1 MSQPEFEAHYAE
13 LKREIEALE
22 EELAHSKARQH
33 FAHVRQRIETLYET
47 LRESHLLLHTIL
59 ENSAA
64 SIYAK
69 RKDGRYIYLNRGMEI
84 LCNVTREQCLGRT
97 DVDVFPIEIAEQY
110 RSNDLTAMMTGKLLE
125 SEETTKTPAGERRV
139 LARKVPL
146 ISDSG
151 EVEGICGIS
160 TDITDLRRTELALRE
175 AVETLQRER
184 DNKLLNVEAATASL
198 AHEVRQPLTAISAG
212 GVAAMRFLEMSPPDL
227 DEVRAIL
234 DQIVTNCRHASE
246 VFDSISALFKKVDQ
260 SRRPVDV
267 NEISLSVLQSVHG
280 QLKDHSVAIETEL
293 ASDLPL
299 VDGHQGQLRQVVFN
313 LVHNA
318 IEAMATTTDRAR
330 LLRVSTQPQ
339 GHNAIVVA
347 VEDSGPGI
355 DPGRLNSIFDA
366 FVTTKANGMGLGLAI
381 CRMIVQRHGGRLSAS
396 SDGRAGARLQFV
408 LPLRSADTTH
418 AHNISH

>member
-151 EVEGICGIS
+151 EVEGVCGIS

-280 QLKDHSVAIETEL
+280 QLKDHSVASPSRVKMLVRDEECGGNETEKAQCTFYVATVL
-293 ASDLPL
+293 EYALPRS
-299 VDGHQGQLRQVVFN
+299 H
-313 LVHNA
+313 
-318 IEAMATTTDRAR
+318 
-330 LLRVSTQPQ
+330 RV
-339 GHNAIVVA
+339 
-347 VEDSGPGI
+347 
-355 DPGRLNSIFDA
+355 
-366 FVTTKANGMGLGLAI
+366 
-381 CRMIVQRHGGRLSAS
+381 
-396 SDGRAGARLQFV
+396 
-408 LPLRSADTTH
+408 
-418 AHNISH
+418 